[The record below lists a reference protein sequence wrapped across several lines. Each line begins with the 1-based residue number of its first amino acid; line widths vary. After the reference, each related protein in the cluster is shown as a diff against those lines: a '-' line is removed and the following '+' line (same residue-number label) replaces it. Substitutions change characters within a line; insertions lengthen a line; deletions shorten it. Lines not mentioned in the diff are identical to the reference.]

1 MKLCEESNF
10 GGLPTGKERVE
21 REFYQ
26 FFLIDLNPIYVF
38 VKLELGTYA
47 N

>member
-26 FFLIDLNPIYVF
+26 FFFDRS
-38 VKLELGTYA
+38 
-47 N
+47 